1 MSEAS
6 RALEVSVVPSGDA
19 KASRPAPQSR
29 VEAHGRGAP
38 RTLDRAAPGAVVRV
52 IGVDGDDAL
61 ARRLE
66 DLGFWRGSEVRV
78 DRVAPFGDPVQFRLH
93 GYRLAL
99 RKSEAKR
106 VLVEDG

>member
-6 RALEVSVVPSGDA
+6 RALEVHTVPSGETEA
-19 KASRPAPQSR
+19 RPAPSR
-29 VEAHGRGAP
+29 VDASRHDAL
-38 RTLDRAAPGAVVRV
+38 RTLDRARPGSTVKVVSV
-52 IGVDGDDAL
+52 EGEDAL

-78 DRVAPFGDPVQFRLH
+78 ERIAPFGDPVQFRLH

-106 VLVEDG
+106 VVVEEG